1 MAELMFVHMPAA
13 LLLGALAGWL
23 AKRSMPVQAREV
35 LSIAALVLASIVM
48 PFWMLPVMM
57 DRAAAFPAYGVARDV
72 SLALTGAAI
81 VVCHSTWAPVIRHLW
96 ALEQVAMLVRY
107 AIWYGFAAVALCTAW
122 DADAQNAVGRG
133 LLAMSFL
140 FAGAYVLLWWR
151 GSRQAP
157 STHPNAPA
165 AFEPSRHRTRSP
177 TSD

>member
-13 LLLGALAGWL
+13 LLLGAFAGWL
-23 AKRSMPVQAREV
+23 ARRRMPVQAREM
-35 LSIAALVLASIVM
+35 LSIAALVLASLVM

-57 DRAAAFPAYGVARDV
+57 DRAVAFPAYGVARDV

-96 ALEQVAMLVRY
+96 ALEQLAMLVRY

-122 DADAQNAVGRG
+122 DADAQYTVGRG
-133 LLAMSFL
+133 LLAMSLL

-157 STHPNAPA
+157 SAQP
-165 AFEPSRHRTRSP
+165 
-177 TSD
+177 

>member
-13 LLLGALAGWL
+13 LLLGAFAGWL
-23 AKRSMPVQAREV
+23 ARRRMPVQAREM
-35 LSIAALVLASIVM
+35 LSIAALVLASLVM

-57 DRAAAFPAYGVARDV
+57 DRAVAFPAYGVARDV

-96 ALEQVAMLVRY
+96 ALEQLAMLVRY

-133 LLAMSFL
+133 LIAVSLP

-157 STHPNAPA
+157 SAHPNALA
-165 AFEPSRHRTRSP
+165 ACEPSRHRTTSP
-177 TSD
+177 TRD

>member
-23 AKRSMPVQAREV
+23 AKRRMPVRAREM

-57 DRAAAFPAYGVARDV
+57 DRAAAFPAYGVARDL
-72 SLALTGAAI
+72 SLALTGAVV

-122 DADAQNAVGRG
+122 DADAQQAVGHG
-133 LLAMSFL
+133 LLAMSL
-140 FAGAYVLLWWR
+140 LLASAYLLLWWR
-151 GSRQAP
+151 GSRPTTSSQP
-157 STHPNAPA
+157 S
-165 AFEPSRHRTRSP
+165 SRWL
-177 TSD
+177 